1 MTDNEHTA
9 AAGGLELV
17 PATPQFLKEFLENQQ
32 LSAFLQAAAEQ
43 TMAHQAGTKASFPWI
58 GYFARDGAEW
68 VGVCAFVDRPSG
80 GEVEIAYGT
89 APGLEGRGIATAM
102 AERLVALA
110 FREKE
115 VAAVT
120 ANTLPRPN
128 ASTRILEKL
137 GFERDGVIQD
147 AEIGEA
153 WHWRK
158 PRRY

>member
-1 MTDNEHTA
+1 MAGNESGA
-9 AAGGLELV
+9 VAGGFEMV
-17 PATPQFLKEFLENQQ
+17 PAEPGFLKELLKNQQ
-32 LSAFLQAAAEQ
+32 LSGFLRATAEQ
-43 TMAHQAGTKASFPWI
+43 TQAHQAKTRAPAPWT
-58 GYFARDGAEW
+58 GYFVRRGSEW

-102 AERLVALA
+102 AGWLVARA
-110 FREKE
+110 FREDG
-115 VAAVT
+115 VAAVV
-120 ANTLPRPN
+120 ANTAPEPN

-137 GFERDGVIQD
+137 GFVRDGVIQD
-147 AEIGEA
+147 AQIGEA